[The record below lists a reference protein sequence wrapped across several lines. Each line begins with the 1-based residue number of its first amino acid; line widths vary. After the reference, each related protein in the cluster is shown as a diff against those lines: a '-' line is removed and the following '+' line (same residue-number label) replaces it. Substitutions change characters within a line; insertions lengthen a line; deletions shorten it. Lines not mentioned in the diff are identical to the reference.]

1 MTGFPTQSS
10 KNPWNF
16 LSDEQIK
23 VCFVMLM
30 RWFEKHLRMGLVAHS
45 TNHQPSIR
53 GLELSVKFAIL
64 QRLLKIP
71 FACQLQKRSHQT
83 MVPALKGTSLHC
95 QRSSWEAGCAGRGCL
110 HLGQISLLPTRG
122 SENSLDF
129 GFQKQLCKY
138 VSASLVTGST
148 CTGAGQPRAGVR
160 WPEAALILCC
170 PKDPVW

>member
-1 MTGFPTQSS
+1 
-10 KNPWNF
+10 
-16 LSDEQIK
+16 
-23 VCFVMLM
+23 
-30 RWFEKHLRMGLVAHS
+30 MGLVAHRA
-45 TNHQPSIR
+45 NHLPAIR

-71 FACQLQKRSHQT
+71 FACRLQKRSHQT
-83 MVPALKGTSLHC
+83 TVPVLKGTSLP
-95 QRSSWEAGCAGRGCL
+95 SLSEKLLRGGL
-110 HLGQISLLPTRG
+110 RRKGLPAPGPRISLLPARG

-138 VSASLVTGST
+138 VSAYLVTGST